1 MPLLSQVDQTDVD
14 FSENTDISLLEK
26 LPRSIKGIIAVVSIG
41 VASGCSTSSSYRPN
55 PTDQNLYRTNS
66 GDMVYAPPKSLDIK
80 TPSESSV
87 SKSIIG
93 AGVGYVACKVLGSS
107 PGTSLGCAIV
117 GGLVGGQSY
126 DRTELERQ
134 DFHQLQRQIV
144 RAYQTGLSAEP
155 KIIDSLTRHVA
166 TTRKGMIGGVYH
178 IRFKVQEVGTSGRV
192 VRLYFVHATL
202 KS

>member
-1 MPLLSQVDQTDVD
+1 MPLHSQVNQTHVD
-14 FSENTDISLLEK
+14 FSENTRVSVLEK
-26 LPRSIKGIIAVVSIG
+26 LPQSIKGIIAIVSLG
-41 VASGCSTSSSYRPN
+41 VASGCSTSSSYRPS
-55 PTDQNLYRTNS
+55 PTDQNLYRTQS
-66 GDMVYAPPKSLDIK
+66 GDMVYAPPKSEDIR

-117 GGLVGGQSY
+117 GGLIGSQSY
-126 DRTELERQ
+126 DRTEMERQ
-134 DFHQLQRQIV
+134 DFLQLQRQIV

-155 KIIDSLTRHVA
+155 KTIDSLSRHVGV
-166 TTRKGMIGGVYH
+166 TRKGMIHGVYH
-178 IRFKVQEVGTSGRV
+178 IRFKVQEVNTSGRV